1 MTYTDEECQFIKFL
15 KYFSNSYKKAYV
27 IANNKYGKTILPVG
41 KGRNEFEMYALDD
54 ICESCNSFY
63 EDGILFTPKTTDA
76 IWYGKEN
83 GNFYIYL
90 IEFKGD
96 CLFKNSK
103 KCVLVDIYE
112 TMIEKNKAYPNEF
125 DEVLDDLKI
134 VMGKFSD
141 KLLNSL
147 AAKPLETVEIALPLI
162 YKEYYEKNK
171 YNEDVEYIDMNDFLD
186 KSRIVYRVVS
196 FSEKEEQNRFKTRG
210 RALRC
215 ANKNPIIC
223 DRYAEKYN
231 DRQLNSSYE
240 SSLKTYHKRYEK
252 AGIIYDAD
260 FVDNISFNNFINN
273 RLKKSEE

>member
-27 IANNKYGKTILPVG
+27 IANNKYGKTILPVR

-103 KCVLVDIYE
+103 KCDILPK
-112 TMIEKNKAYPNEF
+112 TAFLMLRISNNVTLPDA
-125 DEVLDDLKI
+125 VCGVRCQKI
-134 VMGKFSD
+134 V
-141 KLLNSL
+141 
-147 AAKPLETVEIALPLI
+147 
-162 YKEYYEKNK
+162 
-171 YNEDVEYIDMNDFLD
+171 
-186 KSRIVYRVVS
+186 
-196 FSEKEEQNRFKTRG
+196 
-210 RALRC
+210 
-215 ANKNPIIC
+215 
-223 DRYAEKYN
+223 
-231 DRQLNSSYE
+231 
-240 SSLKTYHKRYEK
+240 
-252 AGIIYDAD
+252 
-260 FVDNISFNNFINN
+260 
-273 RLKKSEE
+273 

>member
-1 MTYTDEECQFIKFL
+1 MTYTEEERQFIKFL
-15 KYFSNSYKKAYV
+15 EYYSHCYKKAHV
-27 IANNKYGKTILPVG
+27 IANNKYGKTILPTG

-54 ICESCNSFY
+54 ICRSCDSFY
-63 EDGILFTPKTTDA
+63 EDGIPFTPKTTDA

-103 KCVLVDIYE
+103 KCVLIDVYE
-112 TMIEKNKAYPNEF
+112 TMIEKSKVYPKEF
-125 DEVLDDLKI
+125 DEVLKDLKI

-162 YKEYYEKNK
+162 YDEYYQKNK
-171 YNEDVEYIDMNDFLD
+171 DNDDVSYIDIHEFLD
-186 KSRIVYRVVS
+186 NSRIVYRVVS
-196 FSEKEEQNRFKTRG
+196 FSKDEEKNRFKTRG

-215 ANKNPIIC
+215 ANKNPSIC
-223 DRYAEKYN
+223 EIYAKKYD
-231 DRQLNSSYE
+231 DRQISSSYE

-252 AGIIYDAD
+252 AGIIYDAE
-260 FVDNISFNNFINN
+260 FVDNTSFNKFINDW
-273 RLKKSEE
+273 LK

>member
-1 MTYTDEECQFIKFL
+1 MVYTKEECQFIKFL
-15 KYFSNSYKKAYV
+15 KSYPHCYKKAHV
-27 IANNKYGKTILPVG
+27 IANNKYGKTILPIG
-41 KGRNEFEMYALDD
+41 KCRNEFEMYALDN
-54 ICESCNSFY
+54 ICESCTSFY
-63 EDGILFTPKTTDA
+63 EDGIFFTPKTTDA

-103 KCVLVDIYE
+103 KCVLVDVYE
-112 TMIEKNKAYPNEF
+112 TIIEKNKAYPAEF
-125 DEVLDDLKI
+125 DEVLEDLEI

-147 AAKPLETVEIALPLI
+147 IAKPLETVEIALPLI
-162 YKEYYEKNK
+162 YEEYYEKNK
-171 YNEDVEYIDMNDFLD
+171 DKEDITYIDINNFLD
-186 KSRIVYRVVS
+186 NSRIVYRVVS
-196 FSEKEEQNRFKTRG
+196 FSEEYEKNRFKTRG

-215 ANKNPIIC
+215 ANKNPAVC
-223 DRYAEKYN
+223 ELYAKKYK
-231 DRQLNSSYE
+231 DRQISSSYE

-260 FVDNISFNNFINN
+260 FIDNISFNNFVNN
-273 RLKKSEE
+273 RLKKSED

>member
-1 MTYTDEECQFIKFL
+1 MPYTEEEYQFIKFL
-15 KYFSNSYKKAYV
+15 EFYSHCYKKAHI
-27 IANNKYGKTILPVG
+27 IANNKYGKTILPIG
-41 KGRNEFEMYALDD
+41 KGRNEFKMYALDD
-54 ICESCNSFY
+54 ICRSCNSFY

-112 TMIEKNKAYPNEF
+112 TIIEKSKVNPDEF

-147 AAKPLETVEIALPLI
+147 IAKPLETVEIALPLI
-162 YKEYYEKNK
+162 YKEYYEKNMEK
-171 YNEDVEYIDMNDFLD
+171 DDVSFIDINNFLD

-196 FSEKEEQNRFKTRG
+196 FSEKEENNRFKTRG

-215 ANKNPIIC
+215 ANKNPAIC
-223 DRYAEKYN
+223 DSYAKKYD
-231 DRQLNSSYE
+231 DRQISSSYE
-240 SSLKTYHKRYEK
+240 SSLNTYHKRYEK
-252 AGIIYDAD
+252 AGIIYDAG